1 MTRAR
6 QGSATRPRSEAGE
19 AAALDRGATGAAR
32 LDRGATRAAWLDGE
46 STHAVPL
53 ADEAP
58 AAAPAERAHRRETGA
73 TAAALGPALPGDD
86 AGGRGADALGSR
98 LAPSVVDP
106 QALELIAST
115 GC

>member
-19 AAALDRGATGAAR
+19 AAALDRGATHAAR
-32 LDRGATRAAWLDGE
+32 LDGE
-46 STHAVPL
+46 STRAVPL

-58 AAAPAERAHRRETGA
+58 AAAPAERAHRRETAA
-73 TAAALGPALPGDD
+73 TAAALGPPLPGDD

-98 LAPSVVDP
+98 RAPSVVDP